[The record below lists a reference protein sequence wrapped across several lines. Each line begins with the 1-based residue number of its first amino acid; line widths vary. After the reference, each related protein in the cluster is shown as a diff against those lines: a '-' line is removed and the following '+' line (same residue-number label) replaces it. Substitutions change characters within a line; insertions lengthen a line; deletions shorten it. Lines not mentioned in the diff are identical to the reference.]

1 MARSQESD
9 VSESPQQVMKH
20 PRRRVLQLGAAW
32 GLASGLASPSIQ
44 AQSTWP
50 QKPIRLIIPFAPGG
64 VTDTSGRI
72 IAEHLS
78 KRLGQQVIADNRPG
92 ASGNIGSQVV
102 AGAEPDGY
110 TLLLVLDGT
119 FVINPHVYDKVPFD
133 PIKDFSPIGKIG
145 NSTTLLVAH
154 PSFKAR
160 TLKELIELSK
170 TLPGGVSYGTSGT
183 GSIVH
188 LAGELLKQRTGAQL
202 VHIPY
207 KGGAPA
213 IADALAGHTPLA
225 FASAASVQHH
235 LKTGHLKALGVP
247 SIKRSPQYPDIP
259 TFAESGAGVDDFD
272 INSWVGLVGPA
283 KLPKAIADRLS
294 TELNACLAER
304 EVKDKL
310 DTSGI
315 VATPGSSES
324 FAAIIRKELTL
335 YGQVVKTAGIR
346 LS

>member
-1 MARSQESD
+1 
-9 VSESPQQVMKH
+9 
-20 PRRRVLQLGAAW
+20 
-32 GLASGLASPSIQ
+32 
-44 AQSTWP
+44 
-50 QKPIRLIIPFAPGG
+50 LIIPFAPGG

-72 IAEHLS
+72 VADHLG

-102 AGAEPDGY
+102 ANAEPDGY
-110 TLLLVLDGT
+110 TLMLVLDGT
-119 FVINPHVYDKVPFD
+119 FVINPHVFDKAPFD
-133 PIKDFSPIGKIG
+133 PIRDFSPIGKIG
-145 NSTTLLVAH
+145 NSTTILVAH
-154 PSFKAR
+154 PAFKAN
-160 TLKELIELSK
+160 TLRELIELSK

-188 LAGELLKQRTGAQL
+188 LAGELLKQRTGAHL

-247 SIKRSPQYPDIP
+247 SGKRSPQYPDIP
-259 TFAESGAGVDDFD
+259 TFAESGVDDFD
-272 INSWVGLVGPA
+272 INSWVGLVAPA
-283 KLPKAIADRLS
+283 KLPKPLWDRLNF
-294 TELNACLAER
+294 ELNACLTDR

-310 DTSGI
+310 DAAGI
-315 VATPGSSES
+315 VATPGTAES
-324 FAAIIRKELTL
+324 FAASIRKELNL

-346 LS
+346 LY